1 MGVNDLS
8 PLAHGDLFAARRRLL
23 IKAAGG
29 SVLMA
34 LASSTYAKAIWTNPK
49 FSTNPFTLGVAS
61 GDPSPDGFVIW
72 TKIAPSPLEL
82 GAGLPRRSFE
92 VDWEIARDES
102 MREVV
107 RKGKAVARP
116 ELGHAV
122 HAEIDG
128 LDPSREYFY
137 RFNVGGEQS
146 RIGRVKTLPHL
157 GTPMS
162 ELRFAAAGCQKYEDG
177 YFTAWRYLAAE
188 RLDFVFHYGDYI
200 YEYNT
205 APGSRPLAVIRTLP
219 GVSEESYS
227 LDDYRLRYAAY
238 KLDPDLQAAHA
249 STAFIMSFDDH
260 EVDNNF
266 AADVS
271 EANTPRDVFLLRR
284 ANAFQAWYEN
294 MPLRRAQ
301 IPQGP
306 NIQAY
311 RRLTIGNL
319 LSMSVL
325 DTRQYRSDQPCGDG
339 ARVNCAA
346 ALERHR
352 TMLGDA
358 QERWLYDGF
367 RNTPA
372 RWTLLAQQVPI
383 VRRYVDAKPGT
394 YATHMDKWDGA
405 VAARDRLVA
414 AIEGAKLG
422 NLVVATGDIHHNCI
436 AELKKD
442 FADEKSPTLGVEFVS
457 TSISSLGDG
466 TDTTPRFQ
474 ALLRQDPHIK
484 FYNAQRGY
492 IRHVVTPDRWR
503 ADLQVLDKVTT
514 PDGRMS
520 TRQSFVVENG
530 RPGLS
535 FA

>member
-1 MGVNDLS
+1 MS
-8 PLAHGDLFAARRRLL
+8 RLAHRDLHRAHRRAL

-29 SVLMA
+29 SLLLA
-34 LASSTYAKAIWTNPK
+34 LAGSTSARLVWTNPK
-49 FSTNPFTLGVAS
+49 FTTNPFTLGVAS

-72 TKIAPSPLEL
+72 TKVAPSPLEL

-92 VDWEIARDES
+92 VEWEIAQDES
-102 MREVV
+102 MRQVV

-116 ELGHAV
+116 ELGHSV

-128 LDPSREYFY
+128 LEPSREYFY

-146 RIGRVKTLPHL
+146 RVGRVKTLP
-157 GTPMS
+157 PMGAS
-162 ELRFAAAGCQKYEDG
+162 IAELRFAVAGCQKYEDG
-177 YFTAWRYLAAE
+177 YFTAWRHLVAE

-205 APGSRPLAVIRTLP
+205 APGSRKLEVIRTLS

-227 LDDYRLRYAAY
+227 VDDYRLRYAGY

-249 STAFIMSFDDH
+249 STPFIMSFDDH

-266 AADVS
+266 AADIS
-271 EANTPRDVFLLRR
+271 EANIPREIFFLRR

-301 IPQGP
+301 MPQGP

-311 RRLTIGNL
+311 RRLVIGNL
-319 LSMSVL
+319 LSMNVL
-325 DTRQYRSDQPCGDG
+325 DTRQYRSDQPCNDG

-346 ALERHR
+346 AFEKHR
-352 TMLGDA
+352 TMLGDQ

-367 RNTPA
+367 RAVSA
-372 RWTLLAQQVPI
+372 RWTLLAQQVP
-383 VRRYVDAKPGT
+383 VTRRYVDAKPGT

-405 VAARDRLVA
+405 VAARDRLFA
-414 AIEGAKLG
+414 AIKGAKRG
-422 NLVVATGDIHHNCI
+422 NLVVTTGDIHHNCI
-436 AELKKD
+436 AELKED

-466 TDTTPRFQ
+466 ADTTPRHQ
-474 ALLRQDPHIK
+474 ALLGQDPHIK
-484 FYNAQRGY
+484 FYNMQRGY
-492 IRHVVTPDRWR
+492 IRHVVTPGQWR

-514 PDGRMS
+514 PDGRMT